1 MTQFSLFKELPQKE
15 NPFVDGVV
23 CIKCG
28 IRQPITHYSVM
39 KAGEIKRTCRSCRK
53 GHKEILNKLR
63 KENAYPDKDYSC
75 AICDRTLEELGKH
88 GQTRLQNWVLDHCH
102 DTNTFRGWVCHK
114 CNTGLGGFSDDLTII
129 ERAVIYLKKHKERL
143 NETNT

>member
-1 MTQFSLFKELPQKE
+1 MTQFNLFKELPQKE

-23 CIKCG
+23 CIKCN
-28 IRQPITHYSVM
+28 IRQPISDYSVM

-53 GHKEILNKLR
+53 GHKEVLNKLR
-63 KENAYPDKDYSC
+63 KENQYPDKDYSC

-129 ERAVIYLKKHKERL
+129 ERAVIYLKKHKERI

>member
-1 MTQFSLFKELPQKE
+1 MSQFNLFKELPTKE
-15 NPFVDGVV
+15 DPFVDGVV

-28 IRQPITHYSVM
+28 M

-53 GHKEILNKLR
+53 GHKDVLNKLR
-63 KENAYPDKDYSC
+63 KENAYPDENYSC
-75 AICDRTLEELGKH
+75 GICNRTLQELGKH

-129 ERAVIYLKKHKERL
+129 ERAVIYLKKHKERI
-143 NETNT
+143 NETND